1 MHLRKIKHNPYEIFK
16 KSTTPPGLYARQ
28 RWLNQ
33 GKTKAYRSDF
43 DATVAQLKSTT
54 VDYVD
59 QSERILDMLHR
70 LFGLHLTER
79 DLNPFIENTLSHIIA
94 EYSADPYQIE
104 VLLRKDQLRGLP
116 FAATRWQFFILPA
129 VLFLSAI
136 FGKATAMEVNRLY
149 LRLANDLVESDAY
162 QKEPAAMYNALRALV
177 VHPDDR
183 FQSAIRSVVSWFA
196 ARQTPEAG
204 WGPKIPFFQA
214 VNALAHLDI
223 PEANVQFDNALTPI
237 VNTQNHEGTW
247 GSTDQEWQTFLVIHA
262 LRNKGIL

>member
-1 MHLRKIKHNPYEIFK
+1 MHLRKIKHNPYKIFK

-28 RWLNQ
+28 KWLNQ
-33 GKTKAYRSDF
+33 GKTKSYRTDF

-54 VDYVD
+54 VDSVD

-79 DLNPFIENTLSHIIA
+79 DLNPFIENALSNIISG
-94 EYSADPYQIE
+94 YSANPHQIE
-104 VLLRKDQLRGLP
+104 VRLMPDQLRGLP
-116 FAATRWQFFILPA
+116 FAAARWEFFILPA
-129 VLFLSAI
+129 ILFLSAI
-136 FGKATAMEVNRLY
+136 FEKATAMEVNRLY
-149 LRLANDLVESDAY
+149 LRLATDLVESAAY
-162 QKEPAAMYNALRALV
+162 KKEPAAMHNALRALV

-183 FQSAIRSVVSWFA
+183 FLSAIRSVVSWFA
-196 ARQTPEAG
+196 ARQTPWG
-204 WGPKIPFFQA
+204 DWGPKIPFSQA

-223 PEANVQFDNALTPI
+223 PEANAQFDNALIRI
-237 VNTQNHEGTW
+237 VSSQSTDGTW

>member
-1 MHLRKIKHNPYEIFK
+1 MHLPKIKHNPYEIFK
-16 KSTTPPGLYARQ
+16 ESTTPPGLYARQ
-28 RWLNQ
+28 KWLNQ
-33 GKTKAYRSDF
+33 GKSKSYRIDF
-43 DATVAQLKSTT
+43 DATVVQLKSTT
-54 VDYVD
+54 EGYVD

-79 DLNPFIENTLSHIIA
+79 DLNPFIENTLSHIIT
-94 EYSADPYQIE
+94 EYSANPAQIE
-104 VLLRKDQLRGLP
+104 LLLRQDQLRGLP
-116 FAATRWQFFILPA
+116 FAATHWQFFILPA

-136 FGKATAMEVNRLY
+136 FGKATAMEFNRFY
-149 LRLANDLVESDAY
+149 LRLATDLVESDAY
-162 QKEPAAMYNALRALV
+162 KKEPAAMHNALRALV

-196 ARQTPEAG
+196 ARQTPEG
-204 WGPKIPFFQA
+204 DWGPKIPFFQA

-223 PEANVQFDNALTPI
+223 PEANAQFDNALMRI
-237 VNTQNHEGTW
+237 VSTQNPEGTW

>member
-28 RWLNQ
+28 KWLNQ
-33 GKTKAYRSDF
+33 VKTKSYRTDF
-43 DATVAQLKSTT
+43 DATVAQLKSAT
-54 VDYVD
+54 VDSVD
-59 QSERILDMLHR
+59 QSEHILDMLHR

-79 DLNPFIENTLSHIIA
+79 DLNPFIENALRNIIA
-94 EYSADPYQIE
+94 EYSANPHQIE
-104 VLLRKDQLRGLP
+104 VLLIPDQLRGLP
-116 FAATRWQFFILPA
+116 FAATRWEFFILPA
-129 VLFLSAI
+129 ILFLSAI

-149 LRLANDLVESDAY
+149 LQLATDFVESAAY
-162 QKEPAAMYNALRALV
+162 KKEPAAMHNALRALV

-196 ARQTPEAG
+196 ARQTPWGG

-214 VNALAHLDI
+214 ANALAHLDI
-223 PEANVQFDNALTPI
+223 PEAKAQFDNALIRI
-237 VNTQNHEGTW
+237 VSTQNTDGTW
-247 GSTDQEWQTFLVIHA
+247 GYTDQEWQTILVIHD